1 MRASEVLRRARAH
14 VAGGWSEPMSLDSRG
29 AICPA
34 DDEGIAKYC
43 VDDAL
48 RVAAAG
54 DLDALLAAQQHFEQ
68 QLVAVHRCSDLS
80 WWLHHPSRTLPE
92 VLTLFT
98 RAHQRALAE
107 ETR

>member
-1 MRASEVLRRARAH
+1 
-14 VAGGWSEPMSLDSRG
+14 MSRDTRG

-54 DLDALLAAQQHFEQ
+54 DVDALMAAHQQLEQ
-68 QLVAVHRCSDLS
+68 QLAAVHGVAGLPT
-80 WWLHHPSRTLPE
+80 WLHHPTRTLPE